1 MSQRPF
7 ATLTRRASLL
17 GLGGGAIAAALSG
30 SATSAARRGQRGK
43 GGKKNRKRCQPQKA
57 NCQPAVAERCQA
69 QQAECLAAI
78 EDRCDSEG
86 CVTRFAPCCDVLTAS
101 CDLAP
106 FVDCLLSR
114 FF

>member
-43 GGKKNRKRCQPQKA
+43 GGKKNRKRCQ
-57 NCQPAVAERCQA
+57 A